1 MRFTRHGGR
10 WRLGLGWSL
19 LTIGTLGL
27 CLVCQGQNW
36 LWERRMSA
44 DLAVREWQALTNSE
58 RVTRCR
64 ELAVK
69 AESAAQ
75 SVRPELQQAYEAIAE
90 KWLALAAEVEQ
101 WR

>member
-1 MRFTRHGGR
+1 
-10 WRLGLGWSL
+10 
-19 LTIGTLGL
+19 
-27 CLVCQGQNW
+27 
-36 LWERRMSA
+36 MSE
-44 DLAVREWQALTNSE
+44 DLAVGEWQALTNSE
-58 RVTRCR
+58 RARRCR